1 MFTVATAGGEA
12 AAGGGM
18 NMMLMMLLMLAF
30 FYFVLIRPQQK
41 HKKQRAAMMDSLNV
55 GDEIYTAGG
64 ILGTITRIKEQTIWL
79 RISDKCEIELLKTS
93 IGGLKVKEDNQTE
106 SKIDP

>member
-1 MFTVATAGGEA
+1 MEAIASYIPFIAIVA
-12 AAGGGM
+12 
-18 NMMLMMLLMLAF
+18 LMYL
-30 FYFVLIRPQQK
+30 VLIRPQQK
-41 HKKQRAAMMDSLNV
+41 QRKQRTTMMDSLNV

-93 IGGLKVKEDNQTE
+93 IGGLKTKEEPQTAA
-106 SKIDP
+106 KIDS

>member
-1 MFTVATAGGEA
+1 MLIAATASTGSFTMGWLVV
-12 AAGGGM
+12 M
-18 NMMLMMLLMLAF
+18 VLI
-30 FYFVLIRPQQK
+30 FYFLLIRPQQK
-41 HKKQRAAMMDSLNV
+41 QKKQRSTMMDSLNV

-93 IGGLKVKEDNQTE
+93 IGGLKTSEDNQTVA
-106 SKIDP
+106 KIDS

>member
-1 MFTVATAGGEA
+1 MLTVVATANTGTFTFGWLI
-12 AAGGGM
+12 
-18 NMMLMMLLMLAF
+18 LMVAM
-30 FYFVLIRPQQK
+30 FYFLLIRPQQK
-41 HKKQRAAMMDSLNV
+41 QKKTRATMMDSLNV

-93 IGGLKVKEDNQTE
+93 IGGLKAKEENQNVA
-106 SKIDP
+106 KIDS

>member
-1 MFTVATAGGEA
+1 LLTVVATANTGTFTFGWLI
-12 AAGGGM
+12 
-18 NMMLMMLLMLAF
+18 LMVAM
-30 FYFVLIRPQQK
+30 FYFLLIRPQQK
-41 HKKQRAAMMDSLNV
+41 QKKTRATMMDSLNV

-93 IGGLKVKEDNQTE
+93 IGGLKAKEENQNVA
-106 SKIDP
+106 KIDS

>member
-1 MFTVATAGGEA
+1 VVTGLLIAATASTGSFTMGWLVV
-12 AAGGGM
+12 M
-18 NMMLMMLLMLAF
+18 VLI
-30 FYFVLIRPQQK
+30 FYFLLIRPQQK
-41 HKKQRAAMMDSLNV
+41 QKKQRSTMMDSLNV

-93 IGGLKVKEDNQTE
+93 IGGLKTSEDNQTVA
-106 SKIDP
+106 KIDS

>member
-1 MFTVATAGGEA
+1 MLTVATASSGTFTFGWLA
-12 AAGGGM
+12 
-18 NMMLMMLLMLAF
+18 LMVLM
-30 FYFVLIRPQQK
+30 FYFMLIRPQQRQ
-41 HKKQRAAMMDSLNV
+41 KKQRASMMDSLNV

-93 IGGLKVKEDNQTE
+93 IGGLKAKEDIQTE
-106 SKIDP
+106 AKIDS

>member
-1 MFTVATAGGEA
+1 VVTELFTVATANSGTFTLGWLV
-12 AAGGGM
+12 
-18 NMMLMMLLMLAF
+18 LMVLM
-30 FYFVLIRPQQK
+30 FYFLLIRPQQRN
-41 HKKQRAAMMDSLNV
+41 KKQRASMMESLNV

-93 IGGLKVKEDNQTE
+93 IGGPKAKEENQTE
-106 SKIDP
+106 AKIDS

>member
-1 MFTVATAGGEA
+1 M
-12 AAGGGM
+12 
-18 NMMLMMLLMLAF
+18 
-30 FYFVLIRPQQK
+30 FYFMLIRPKKRQ
-41 HKKQRAAMMDSLNV
+41 KKQRATMMESLNV

-93 IGGLKVKEDNQTE
+93 IGGLKAKEENQTE
-106 SKIDP
+106 AKIDP

>member
-1 MFTVATAGGEA
+1 MFTIA
-12 AAGGGM
+12 AAQGGSSGS
-18 NMMLMMLLMLAF
+18 MMIGWLVLMVAM
-30 FYFVLIRPQQK
+30 FYFLLIRPQQK
-41 HKKQRAAMMDSLNV
+41 QKKQRTAMMDSLNI

-93 IGGLKVKEDNQTE
+93 IGGLKAKDENPTE
-106 SKIDP
+106 AKIDS

>member
-1 MFTVATAGGEA
+1 MKELFTVAVANGGTFTM
-12 AAGGGM
+12 GWLV
-18 NMMLMMLLMLAF
+18 LMVLM
-30 FYFVLIRPQQK
+30 FYFLLIRPQQRQ
-41 HKKQRAAMMDSLNV
+41 KKQRASMTDSLNV

-93 IGGLKVKEDNQTE
+93 IGGLKAKEDNQTDT
-106 SKIDP
+106 KIDP

>member
-1 MFTVATAGGEA
+1 MFTVFADAPSGFGG
-12 AAGGGM
+12 
-18 NMMLMMLLMLAF
+18 NSMLIYLVIMVVI
-30 FYFVLIRPQQK
+30 FYFLLIRPQQRQ
-41 HKKQRAAMMDSLNV
+41 KKQRTSMMDSLNV

-93 IGGLKVKEDNQTE
+93 IGGLKAKEENQTAA
-106 SKIDP
+106 KIDS